1 MKKIVSLIST
11 FFYELKQGFVGI
23 FRNGVMSLSSML
35 ALVCCM
41 VVLGTFYILIDLIE
55 VNFMAIDDMNVIEVY
70 IGDKLDDDALVRID
84 SELKKI
90 KNDQSLGIVESYE
103 FMSKSDNWHRF
114 LEMYES
120 NASDDESGDG
130 NILTKYFDE
139 NNNPLPASYR
149 IHFTSFSDK
158 DKLYE
163 LKYRISNIDGIDQS
177 DIKENF
183 TLYEKVTNVKNAITV
198 TGVWLL
204 VILFIVTLLF
214 IINTIKLGIKARS
227 NEIKFM
233 KFCGATNKFI
243 VTPFVIEGVL
253 IGLFSAGV
261 ALGLQYY
268 VYNFVLADIFKEY
281 GIGTTGAFAEYMPV
295 LLFAFIL
302 IGLLAGTLGSGMCI
316 KKYLKV

>member
-1 MKKIVSLIST
+1 MKKAVSLIST

-55 VNFMAIDDMNVIEVY
+55 INFMAIDDMNIVEVY
-70 IGDKLDDDALVRID
+70 VSDKYDDETLARID
-84 SELKKI
+84 AEMEKI

-103 FMSKSDNWHRF
+103 FMTKSDNWQRF
-114 LEMYES
+114 LEMYE
-120 NASDDESGDG
+120 ADDSSEESSGG

-139 NNNPLPASYR
+139 YNNPLPPSYR
-149 IHFTSFSDK
+149 IRFTSFSDK

-163 LKYRISNIDGIDQS
+163 LKYRIGNIEGIEQD

-183 TLYEKVTNVKNAITV
+183 ELYEKVTNVKNAVTV
-198 TGVWLL
+198 TGIWLML
-204 VILFIVTLLF
+204 ILFIVTLLF

-227 NEIKFM
+227 NEIMFM
-233 KFCGATNKFI
+233 KYCGATNRFI
-243 VTPFVIEGVL
+243 VTPFVIEGLL
-253 IGLFSAGV
+253 IGLFSAAV
-261 ALGLQYY
+261 AFGLQYY
-268 VYNFVLADIFKEY
+268 TYSYVLADIFKEY
-281 GIGTTGAFAEYMPV
+281 GIGTTGEFGVYMPV
-295 LLFAFIL
+295 IVISFTA
-302 IGLLAGTLGSGMCI
+302 IGLLAGTIGSSMCI